1 MTMLA
6 MWFQE
11 SYTFSSGNAKLL
23 IAFIALVAIS
33 MFVQAV
39 VTIAVALKAAK
50 AMKDLA
56 ATADEFKTKALPL
69 IDAAM
74 DMGHTAHTLLHDT
87 APKVRLITDNLL
99 ETSNVV
105 RHTAQEFD
113 KTLADANLRTQR
125 QVARVDGM
133 VTAALT
139 TTAEVTESIANGI
152 RVPVQK
158 MVVIATQAK
167 YVLEG
172 IFARVKSMAAKS
184 PFANR

>member
-6 MWFQE
+6 MWLQE

-23 IAFIALVAIS
+23 IAFIALVAVS
-33 MFVQAV
+33 MVAQAI
-39 VTIAVALKAAK
+39 VTIFVALKAAK
-50 AMKDLA
+50 AIKDLA
-56 ATADEFKTKALPL
+56 ATAEEFKTKALPL

-74 DMGHTAHTLLHDT
+74 DMGHTAHTLLNDT
-87 APKVRLITDNLL
+87 APKLTLITDNLL
-99 ETSNVV
+99 ETSDVV
-105 RHTAQEFD
+105 RHSAQEFD
-113 KTLADANLRTQR
+113 KTVTDANRRTQR

-139 TTAEVTESIANGI
+139 TTAEVTEAVANGI

-167 YVLEG
+167 LVLEG
-172 IFARVKSMAAKS
+172 IFARIKSKAGDR
-184 PFANR
+184 FQE